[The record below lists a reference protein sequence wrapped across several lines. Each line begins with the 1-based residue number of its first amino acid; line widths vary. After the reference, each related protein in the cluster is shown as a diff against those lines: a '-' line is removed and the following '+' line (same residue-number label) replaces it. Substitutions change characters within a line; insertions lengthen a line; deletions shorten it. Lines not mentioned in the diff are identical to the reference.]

1 MKNESL
7 LKKPLWQMTG
17 EEFLKLTQENRK
29 ILKEEKTNNTREKKY
44 VYGIRG
50 IANLF
55 NCSPATASRI
65 KKSGVI
71 DEAISQRNRTIIV
84 DAELA
89 LQLLNKKENE

>member
-1 MKNESL
+1 MNANEL
-7 LKKPLWQMTG
+7 LQKPVWQMTG
-17 EEFLKLTQENRK
+17 EEFLRLVN
-29 ILKEEKTNNTREKKY
+29 LKENKTNEDKVHNKEKQY

-71 DEAISQRNRTIIV
+71 DDAISQRNRTIVV

-89 LQLLNKKENE
+89 LQLVRENE

>member
-1 MKNESL
+1 MENESL

-29 ILKEEKTNNTREKKY
+29 IPKEEKTNTKEKKY

-89 LQLLNKKENE
+89 LQLLNKKEKG

>member
-1 MKNESL
+1 MSTNEL
-7 LKKPLWQMTG
+7 LQKPVWQMTG
-17 EEFLKLTQENRK
+17 EEFLKLTKLQEKQPKEIKVERK
-29 ILKEEKTNNTREKKY
+29 EKQY

-71 DEAISQRNRTIIV
+71 DDAISQRNRTIVV

-89 LQLLNKKENE
+89 LKLVRENEQ